1 MSLFSTNSTSQ
12 GLNETSAANSTMY
25 TLYDNGTWSTNDT
38 MPANSSSAYNDT
50 MPANSSSAYN
60 DTMLNRADSQFS
72 KYMNVTT
79 EVIARSYS
87 NMTDYTWEI
96 RDLTKLYDDNMAASD
111 LDGLKERMANSSE
124 KLTQE
129 VFDFTQY
136 VLCGSDWSS

>member
-25 TLYDNGTWSTNDT
+25 TLYDNGTYVANDTSSANGTWSANDT
-38 MPANSSSAYNDT
+38 MPANSSSDYNDT
-50 MPANSSSAYN
+50 I
-60 DTMLNRADSQFS
+60 LNHADSQSS
-72 KYMNVTT
+72 KYMNVST
-79 EVIARSYS
+79 EIIARSYS
-87 NMTDYTWEI
+87 NMTEYTWEI
-96 RDLTKLYDDNMAASD
+96 RNLTKLYDDNMTASD
-111 LDGLKERMANSSE
+111 LDGLTERMASSSE